1 MKNKKNCRR
10 YTVAGLSFLIV
21 ASVLGSAAGTVA
33 WYQYS
38 TRASA
43 YINGADGSCTKN
55 LQMII
60 GEVELDDTGKEK
72 DTYDWGSDFTFSD
85 IKEYIRKTNTDSA
98 IADNYGTIAPVS
110 NYRAELGTADPADS
124 YGEDGDKY
132 INTATSVLFTKAGS
146 SWKQSK
152 LMTSMTDST
161 TTIQAAMG
169 TTDKTDGAAASET
182 DMVGDLYINSDGKT
196 IFIVAE
202 NTENETTTK
211 VWKKTAYLFD
221 LKGEGTPD
229 YARGTSGMT
238 YYDTTNKKAYQKT
251 AASDSQDSTEW
262 TDLTIDYSYTPYL
275 VGGYENLSNL
285 ESDSPLGKFYS
296 SLRYQDNEF
305 KDYSSPKS
313 SDYIQ
318 FPVTLKLKD
327 VKTNANSEKG
337 TDVYLEDL
345 QINTWDSESKEKN
358 DLKDNFRVHY
368 SAISQKVEK
377 DGETVSL
384 VDDEEKDTLL
394 NTMNKTGEE
403 TELTNYT
410 YGPLDL
416 NGDGEF
422 DTSKYTYSNSTTLV
436 YGVEGTKQTSTY
448 YSDIKPTVTNGQYN
462 NTGKAIGTIPDNGY
476 LKVMVTVWLD
486 GWSKN
491 TVNPEKTT
499 GIVTKKNTL
508 ADKEKTLNSA
518 IQEWVAAATE
528 DAATKRTAA
537 TEALKAYKEAFLAY
551 SADLKATINDSLPEK
566 TAWSSQFDA
575 LLSSDDVEANLEQ
588 FVKETDKAKTISE
601 IVSTFNGF
609 EDLTNAYKTLVANS
623 IGSWDGTL
631 EKSLYEV
638 GMTFGVSA
646 DF

>member
-1 MKNKKNCRR
+1 MKNKKNFRR
-10 YTVAGLSFLIV
+10 YAVAGLSFLIV

-60 GEVELDDTGKEK
+60 GEVKLDNTGKEK
-72 DTYDWGSDFTFSD
+72 ETYDWGSDFTFSD
-85 IKEYIRKTNTDSA
+85 IKDYIRKTDTDST
-98 IADNYGTIAPVS
+98 ITDNYGTIAPVS
-110 NYRAELGTADPADS
+110 NYRAELGTTDPANT

-132 INTATSVLFTKAGS
+132 INTASSVLFTKVDS

-152 LMTSMTDST
+152 LMTSMTDSA
-161 TTIQAAMG
+161 TTIQASMG
-169 TTDKTDGAAASET
+169 TTDKTDGDAASET
-182 DMVGDLYINSDGKT
+182 DKVGDLYINSDGKT
-196 IFIVAE
+196 IFSVDE

-211 VWKKTAYLFD
+211 VWEKTGYLFD

-229 YARGTSGMT
+229 ANLGESGMT
-238 YYDTTNKKAYQKT
+238 YYDTTNNKAYQKT
-251 AASDSQDSTEW
+251 VATGSQDGTGW
-262 TDLTIDYSYTPYL
+262 TQLTIDYSYTPYL
-275 VGGYENLSNL
+275 VGGFENISNL

-305 KDYSSPKS
+305 KDYASPKS

-345 QINTWDSESKEKN
+345 QINTWDSASKAEN

-368 SAISQKVEK
+368 SAISQKVEQ
-377 DGETVSL
+377 DGENVTL
-384 VDDEEKDTLL
+384 VDDAEKNTLL
-394 NTMNKTGEE
+394 NTMNKPENE

-422 DTSKYTYSNSTTLV
+422 DTSKYTYSNSKTLV

-448 YSDIKPTVTNGQYN
+448 YSDIKPTVTNGKYS

-491 TVNPEKTT
+491 TVNPEKTDD
-499 GIVTKKNTL
+499 IVTKKNTL
-508 ADKEKTLNSA
+508 ADKETTLNSA
-518 IQEWVAAATE
+518 IQEWVDAATE
-528 DAATKRTAA
+528 EAATKRTAA
-537 TEALKAYKEAFLAY
+537 TEALEAYKEAFLAY
-551 SADLKATINDSLPEK
+551 SAALKATIDNSLPEE
-566 TAWSSQFDA
+566 TTWSNQFDA
-575 LLSSDDVEANLEQ
+575 LLSSDDGEADLDQ
-588 FVKETDKAKTISE
+588 FVTETDEAKTISR
-601 IVSTFNGF
+601 IVSTFEGYEN
-609 EDLTNAYKTLVANS
+609 LTNAYKTLVANS
-623 IGSWDGTL
+623 IASWDGTL